1 MKNRLNT
8 DKLYEKCRYK
18 ATEYFSNDII
28 IQYVQM
34 DSQKFIRL
42 SEVKEWLGKAAPEAL
57 TKRGKVCVF
66 LGDPDLYSRTSA
78 KLSVRGV
85 EVKESIHRVVLLWK
99 LKSLQFPEGCEA
111 SHLCGK
117 KGCVNRDHLVA
128 ETHDINVSRKVCHKR
143 SRKSCSHDPKCIKKS
158 R

>member
-1 MKNRLNT
+1 
-8 DKLYEKCRYK
+8 
-18 ATEYFSNDII
+18 
-28 IQYVQM
+28 M
-34 DSQKFIRL
+34 DVQKFISL
-42 SEVKEWLGKAAPEAL
+42 SEVKEWLEKAAPEAL
-57 TKRGKVCVF
+57 TQRGKSCLF
-66 LGDPDLYSRTSA
+66 HGDPDTYSRTSV
-78 KLSVRGV
+78 KLRLRGV

-99 LKSLQFPEGCEA
+99 VKGLQIPEGCEA